1 MFRLQNPM
9 TASRERSTAV
19 LGDQRANFVA
29 VFLKLGRIRD
39 LMLHNQ
45 ISRHVELPTVA
56 AYLSLRL
63 ILWAEKRPVRQST
76 CRHSPQH
83 AGYGDHVL
91 TKFGFM
97 IFSQLPP
104 FPLLVV

>member
-1 MFRLQNPM
+1 M
-9 TASRERSTAV
+9 TSSRERSTAV

-76 CRHSPQH
+76 CRDGP
-83 AGYGDHVL
+83 
-91 TKFGFM
+91 
-97 IFSQLPP
+97 
-104 FPLLVV
+104 